1 MPIGMSHD
9 WRGST
14 SSDLILISL
23 RDQSKL
29 KRCAFSLFPVV
40 GSKNPKVTNLSHPE
54 PTNRTLGAI
63 LFGHIRYSL
72 RISVVAQALRDSPCR
87 VDCD

>member
-1 MPIGMSHD
+1 M
-9 WRGST
+9 
-14 SSDLILISL
+14 ISL
-23 RDQSKL
+23 RDQSKFRHIKL
-29 KRCAFSLFPVV
+29 KRCAFCLFPVV

-72 RISVVAQALRDSPCR
+72 RISIVRKHCEILHAE
-87 VDCD
+87 